1 MRVMG
6 LGTDIVEISRIEALS
21 LRYGHRLAQRLLSQ
35 HEWNYYQQCRQPIR
49 FLAKRFAV
57 KEAAAKALGIGIRQ
71 GIAFCDFE
79 VQNNALGKPCLVM
92 HRQASEIARQQGI
105 TRHWVSIAD
114 ERHYAVATVLFEC

>member
-1 MRVMG
+1 MSVMG
-6 LGTDIVEISRIEALS
+6 LGTDIVEIARIEALS
-21 LRYGHRLAQRLLSQ
+21 LRYGSRLAQRLLSP

-49 FLAKRFAV
+49 FLARRFAV

-79 VQNNALGKPCLVM
+79 IQNNALGKPCLVL
-92 HRQASEIARQQGI
+92 HRRAAEVARQNGV

-114 ERHYAVATVLFEC
+114 ERRYAIATVLLEC

>member
-1 MRVMG
+1 MSMIG
-6 LGTDIVEISRIEALS
+6 LGTDIVEIARIEALS
-21 LRYGHRLAQRLLSQ
+21 LRYGSRLAQRLLSS

-49 FLAKRFAV
+49 FLARRFAV

-79 VQNNALGKPCLVM
+79 IQNNALGKPCLVL
-92 HRQASEIARQQGI
+92 HRRAAEVAQQQGV

-114 ERHYAVATVLFEC
+114 ERHYAIATVLLEG

>member
-1 MRVMG
+1 MG
-6 LGTDIVEISRIEALS
+6 LGTDIVEIARIEALS
-21 LRYGHRLAQRLLSQ
+21 RRYGSSLARRLLSE
-35 HEWNYYQQCRQPIR
+35 HEWNYYQQCHQPIR

-79 VQNNALGKPCLVM
+79 VQNDTLGKPCLVL
-92 HRQASEIARQQGI
+92 HRQASEVARQQGI

-114 ERHYAVATVLFEC
+114 ERHYAIATVLFER